1 MATVA
6 VIDVESGIDKPNLIS
21 SLACCVYYRA
31 DALVKDMGPSFTD
44 IEWKPTSGKKITVF
58 LTVENQR
65 KNHSTVF
72 S

>member
-6 VIDVESGIDKPNLIS
+6 VIDEESGIDKPDLIS

-44 IEWKPTSGKKITVF
+44 IEWKPALGKKITEF
-58 LTVENQR
+58 
-65 KNHSTVF
+65 
-72 S
+72 